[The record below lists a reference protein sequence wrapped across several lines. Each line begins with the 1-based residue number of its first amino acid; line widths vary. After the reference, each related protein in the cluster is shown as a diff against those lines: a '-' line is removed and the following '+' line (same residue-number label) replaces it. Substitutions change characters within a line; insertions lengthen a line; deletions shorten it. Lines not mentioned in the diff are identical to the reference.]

1 MRVGSSG
8 APNPAI
14 SEVSHAVRL
23 PLAPRWAS
31 GVPGAVSSGR
41 GSRGPAC
48 AVAAVPLMRGRAL
61 ADGGTGEWLVIVSG
75 LR

>member
-23 PLAPRWAS
+23 PLAARWAS
-31 GVPGAVSSGR
+31 GVPAQYRAVVAVGA
-41 GSRGPAC
+41 
-48 AVAAVPLMRGRAL
+48 PLAR
-61 ADGGTGEWLVIVSG
+61 
-75 LR
+75 LRPYL

>member
-23 PLAPRWAS
+23 VLATRRAS
-31 GVPGAVSSGR
+31 GAPAQYRAVVA
-41 GSRGPAC
+41 PLC
-48 AVAAVPLMRGRAL
+48 AVAAVPLMRGRAS
-61 ADGGTGEWLVIVSG
+61 AEGGTGDWLVIVSG